1 MDDDITDVD
10 DLSEKEEEEEERASV
25 EVLSISNGLNRQ
37 ALMSTAETNRP
48 DRNTMG
54 Q

>member
-10 DLSEKEEEEEERASV
+10 DLSEKEKEERALRN
-25 EVLSISNGLNRQ
+25 EVLSVSNGLNRQ

-48 DRNTMG
+48 DCNTMG